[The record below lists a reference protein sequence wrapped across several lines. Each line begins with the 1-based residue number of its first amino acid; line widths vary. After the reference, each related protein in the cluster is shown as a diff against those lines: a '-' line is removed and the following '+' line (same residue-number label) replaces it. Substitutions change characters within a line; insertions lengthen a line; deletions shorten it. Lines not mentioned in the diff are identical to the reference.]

1 MSLACLDDITAEDI
15 VFPVFQFKITLF
27 ACELQKTR
35 SIIDMLKTE
44 LSSLVLA
51 YTVSCDMV
59 RMMSILSIFA
69 KNGVDSI

>member
-1 MSLACLDDITAEDI
+1 MSLVCLDDIAAEDI

-27 ACELQKTR
+27 DCALQKTR
-35 SIIDMLKTE
+35 SIMDMLKTE

-51 YTVSCDMV
+51 DIVSCDMV
-59 RMMSILSIFA
+59 RMMSMLSIFA